1 MTFPLRPIA
10 RRLGAFLLFLLAVV
24 TLLFFLLQLTGDPAE
39 VMVGETGTPEQIEA
53 VRRQYGFDR
62 SLAEQYVRYVAKL
75 VQLDFGISFADDQPA
90 MGIVLERL
98 WPTLMLTLLAI
109 LATLAFAVPLGAWL
123 GARPDAP
130 TRQAGAAV
138 VYVAQGI
145 PGFVAGLLLIQLFS
159 VQWRLLPS
167 IGFEGV
173 TTWILPALT
182 LASFLAPKL
191 TRVIAANVT
200 EAMREDYIR
209 TARAGGAGPR
219 ALLWR
224 HALPNALLGATALI
238 GAQFAFLISG
248 AVVTEV
254 IFAWPG
260 LGWLLVKSTTS
271 LDFPVVQA
279 AVFVIAIMV
288 FAANSLTD
296 ILFRYV
302 DPRLRVKGA

>member
-1 MTFPLRPIA
+1 MTATLRPIA

-62 SLAEQYVRYVAKL
+62 SLAEQYVRYIAKL

-90 MGIVLERL
+90 MGIVLDRL
-98 WPTLMLTLLAI
+98 WPTLMLTLLSI
-109 LATLAFAVPLGAWL
+109 VATLAFAVPIGAWL

-130 TRQAGAAV
+130 ERQAGAAV

-145 PGFVAGLLLIQLFS
+145 PGFVAGLLLIQLFT

-191 TRVIAANVT
+191 TRVVAANVT

-209 TARAGGAGPR
+209 TARAGGAGPG

-238 GAQFAFLISG
+238 GAQFAFLVSG